1 MHSLALRILRSAA
14 VLATLYPDDPV
25 VLDDWE
31 QENLYDIELSSSIGC
46 TPSRAAEIRYAHDAQ
61 WQTLNPQSIAR
72 AAITNAERQ
81 GFDSFH
87 AARRNLYSCVLPGEM
102 VYECVSRLQLGAIQ
116 IGQLPPIDHLI
127 VDEFQDLNA
136 CDQEFVRRL
145 VSSGANLFVAGDDDQ
160 SIATLFLITGD
171 NRRLS
176 DVRAHHSNRD
186 ALTRY

>member
-81 GFDSFH
+81 CFDSLH
-87 AARRNLYSCVLPGEM
+87 AARRNLYSCVYL
-102 VYECVSRLQLGAIQ
+102 
-116 IGQLPPIDHLI
+116 
-127 VDEFQDLNA
+127 
-136 CDQEFVRRL
+136 VRWCTSAL
-145 VSSGANLFVAGDDDQ
+145 VGFNW
-160 SIATLFLITGD
+160 
-171 NRRLS
+171 R
-176 DVRAHHSNRD
+176 HSNR
-186 ALTRY
+186 AIAAH